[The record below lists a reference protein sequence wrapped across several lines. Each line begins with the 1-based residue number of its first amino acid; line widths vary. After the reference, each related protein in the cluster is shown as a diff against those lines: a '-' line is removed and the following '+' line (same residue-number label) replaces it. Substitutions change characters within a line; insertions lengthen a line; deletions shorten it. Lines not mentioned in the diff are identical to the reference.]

1 MPGTLAHQAYGKPEV
16 TEQFRCNYGLNPV
29 YREQISQG
37 DLLKV
42 AGTDPEGEIR
52 IVELSNHRFFL
63 ATLFVPQL
71 SSSPDMPHPLI
82 VAYLKAALA
91 FQGRSES
98 QAGYSA

>member
-1 MPGTLAHQAYGKPEV
+1 MPGTLAHQAYGQQEV

-37 DLLKV
+37 DLKV
-42 AGTDPEGEIR
+42 AGIDPEGEIR

-71 SSSPDMPHPLI
+71 SSNPDMPHPLI
-82 VAYLKAALA
+82 MTYLKAAQA
-91 FQGRSES
+91 FQGGSES
-98 QAGYSA
+98 RAGYSA